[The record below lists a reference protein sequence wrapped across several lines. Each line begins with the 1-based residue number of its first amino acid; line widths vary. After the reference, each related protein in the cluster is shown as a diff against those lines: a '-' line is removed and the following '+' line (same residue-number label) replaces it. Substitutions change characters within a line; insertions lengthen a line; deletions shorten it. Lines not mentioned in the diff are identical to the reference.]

1 LDKIKKDKLIKA
13 ELRKLNKFF
22 KNIPEDR
29 QKIIK
34 GLKEQAAF
42 MYATLMELQEIMNTE
57 GPVELFEQGAQ
68 KMLRE
73 HPAAKTYNS
82 MIKNYEE
89 LGFRSQKELEESIE
103 RVKAAK
109 KNPKNDLELRA
120 ENKARFDAMNKNGG
134 IDLKGLEEGARLAE
148 LDRVVASKLYWER
161 EAEKQ
166 KAEQEE
172 LNKLMG
178 AVADN
183 IKTEKEA
190 EAQREFKK
198 QKAKADE
205 ELQKEIYKKHNVKT
219 DKQIEEEA
227 AYKSMLDSL
236 KL

>member
-1 LDKIKKDKLIKA
+1 
-13 ELRKLNKFF
+13 
-22 KNIPEDR
+22 
-29 QKIIK
+29 
-34 GLKEQAAF
+34 
-42 MYATLMELQEIMNTE
+42 
-57 GPVELFEQGAQ
+57 
-68 KMLRE
+68 
-73 HPAAKTYNS
+73 
-82 MIKNYEE
+82 MINWNYEE

-103 RVKAAK
+103 RVKHKAK
-109 KNPKNDLELRA
+109 ADSLEYEIERRKKSQDLI
-120 ENKARFDAMNKNGG
+120 NGNGG
-134 IDLKGLEEGARLAE
+134 IDLKGIQEGARLEE

-172 LNKLMG
+172 INKLMG

-198 QKAKADE
+198 QKAKVDE

>member
-1 LDKIKKDKLIKA
+1 
-13 ELRKLNKFF
+13 
-22 KNIPEDR
+22 
-29 QKIIK
+29 
-34 GLKEQAAF
+34 
-42 MYATLMELQEIMNTE
+42 MN
-57 GPVELFEQGAQ
+57 
-68 KMLRE
+68 
-73 HPAAKTYNS
+73 NW
-82 MIKNYEE
+82 NYEE
-89 LGFRSQKELEESIE
+89 LGFRSQEEMEESIA

-120 ENKARFDAMNKNGG
+120 YNKAKFDAMNKNGG

-178 AVADN
+178 ALADN

-205 ELQKEIYKKHNVKT
+205 ELQKQIYSKHNVKT

>member
-1 LDKIKKDKLIKA
+1 
-13 ELRKLNKFF
+13 
-22 KNIPEDR
+22 
-29 QKIIK
+29 
-34 GLKEQAAF
+34 
-42 MYATLMELQEIMNTE
+42 MN
-57 GPVELFEQGAQ
+57 
-68 KMLRE
+68 
-73 HPAAKTYNS
+73 S
-82 MIKNYEE
+82 WNYEE
-89 LGFRSQKELEESIE
+89 LGFKSQKEMEESIA

-120 ENKARFDAMNKNGG
+120 ENRARFEATSENGG
-134 IDLKGLEEGARLAE
+134 IDFKGLEEGARLAE

-172 LNKLMG
+172 INKLMSK
-178 AVADN
+178 AAEDIKAD
-183 IKTEKEA
+183 KEA

-198 QKAKADE
+198 QKEKADK
-205 ELQKEIYKKHNVKT
+205 ELQKEIYNKHGVKT

>member
-1 LDKIKKDKLIKA
+1 
-13 ELRKLNKFF
+13 
-22 KNIPEDR
+22 
-29 QKIIK
+29 
-34 GLKEQAAF
+34 
-42 MYATLMELQEIMNTE
+42 
-57 GPVELFEQGAQ
+57 
-68 KMLRE
+68 
-73 HPAAKTYNS
+73 
-82 MIKNYEE
+82 MINWNYEE
-89 LGFRSQKELEESIE
+89 LGFRSQEEMEESIA

-120 ENKARFDAMNKNGG
+120 YNKAKFDAMNKNGG
-134 IDLKGLEEGARLAE
+134 IDLKGIQEGARLEE

-172 LNKLMG
+172 INKLMG

-190 EAQREFKK
+190 EAQREFEK

-205 ELQKEIYKKHNVKT
+205 ELQKEIYSKHNVKT

>member
-1 LDKIKKDKLIKA
+1 
-13 ELRKLNKFF
+13 
-22 KNIPEDR
+22 
-29 QKIIK
+29 
-34 GLKEQAAF
+34 
-42 MYATLMELQEIMNTE
+42 
-57 GPVELFEQGAQ
+57 
-68 KMLRE
+68 
-73 HPAAKTYNS
+73 
-82 MIKNYEE
+82 MINWNYEE
-89 LGFRSQKELEESIE
+89 
-103 RVKAAK
+103 
-109 KNPKNDLELRA
+109 
-120 ENKARFDAMNKNGG
+120 
-134 IDLKGLEEGARLAE
+134 
-148 LDRVVASKLYWER
+148 YWER

-172 LNKLMG
+172 INKLMG

-190 EAQREFKK
+190 EAQREFEE